1 MLETFAQVGEFVGG
15 IVAIAALAYLAV
27 QIRQSNLLARA
38 QSRQILLDTFS
49 QTNWV
54 VARDADLAR
63 VLAVGVSRWPD
74 MSDADKT
81 TFDLA
86 MGRYLSNLHNGLLL
100 LDAGM
105 LDERTF
111 EGTANYMLIAIAT
124 AGGKKWWRDTIFP
137 APRVREYIEQRLAHP
152 ATLPGRFDQLVP
164 HWYALADPPSEPG
177 QSSDGT

>member
-1 MLETFAQVGEFVGG
+1 MGGAAMLETFAQVGEFLGG

-38 QSRQILLDTFS
+38 QSRQTLLDTFS

-54 VARDADLAR
+54 VAQNADLAR
-63 VLAVGVSRWPD
+63 VLAVGIRRWPD

-86 MGRYLSNLHNGLLL
+86 MARYLSNLHNGLLL

-105 LDERTF
+105 LDEQTF
-111 EGTANYMLIAIAT
+111 EGTANYMLIGIAA
-124 AGGKKWWRDTIFP
+124 AGGEKWWRDTIFP
-137 APRVREYIEQRLAHP
+137 APRVREYIDQRLADP
-152 ATLPGRFDQLVP
+152 ATLPGRFDLLVP
-164 HWYALADPPSEPG
+164 HWYALAD
-177 QSSDGT
+177 QSSDRS